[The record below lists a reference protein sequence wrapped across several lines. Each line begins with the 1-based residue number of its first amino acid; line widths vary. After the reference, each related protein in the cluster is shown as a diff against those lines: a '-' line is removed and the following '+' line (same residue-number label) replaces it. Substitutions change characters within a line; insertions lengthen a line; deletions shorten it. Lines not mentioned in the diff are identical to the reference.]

1 MAFDMNIG
9 DSRSMIV
16 RLSEKSHERDFVY
29 DFQPPMTLGKPKK
42 NSKEYKPCMAMD
54 ACIRNVLSGF
64 KNDLMYTT
72 TPMFVGYA
80 MLSNVSQEALIRAG
94 VETVAS
100 EMVRKFVQWTYDDD
114 YGEEEKEKAIADL
127 ENQAAKYKLRET
139 FYNASVKDGYF
150 GGCLVY
156 IDVGDLDD
164 EEKEEPLILDEKTF
178 KKGSLRG
185 FKVIE
190 PINIYPGEYN
200 TTDPTDEHYF
210 NPEYWYILGKKYHA
224 SRFLYFA
231 SNEAPLLLKPAY
243 NFFGIPQAQLA
254 LDYVAH
260 FVANREA
267 AQELL
272 NKFSLTCWKTNMGQA
287 LQGKSCKD
295 LMERAKM
302 LIKTKSNNGIMIL
315 DKEQEDFVQLNTP
328 LSGVRDIVEMSLNL
342 LTAVWHI
349 PKIEYL
355 GEGEGGLNAS
365 SKEQIRS
372 YYDYIMGKKEKD
384 YTQPLETV
392 LKIFQLNLG
401 KGINPALGFKFPPMW
416 DMDDSERAALNKQQ
430 ADRDAIYLANG
441 VLSQE
446 EVRRRLS
453 LDRNSEYTM
462 IDVDDVPETQEE
474 PLKEV
479 DEQEENEQARQAMD
493 MAMDDRWI
501 TIGARK
507 ATETDEGRKGRHIL
521 LKEGETPVEAIERT
535 TGTDIDK
542 NGKVGKTDQGE
553 KKEQPK
559 EEGKKEPEQK
569 SETEKKPESK
579 SEEKKEEPKTEKDR
593 SEEIKTLVDS
603 GKYGKL
609 SKAYVNDIKSS
620 LTQNLN
626 EYPEVLDVV
635 KNVGSIQALSR
646 EQQKNALVEKKD
658 LIENTISSTIKTYMD
673 SYGEDGIARQFGS
686 VERFKEKVRKKAE
699 DRIKKAYQIRASG
712 ETAHFS
718 WYENQKRGEI
728 RFNEGKFLD
737 DMPLR
742 LQVAEY
748 TKFHPVGCS
757 SVKSTV
763 DHEFGHAIE
772 RYIVERNK
780 DSKAYN
786 ELHEYYIEVSRSGKM
801 GERLSRY
808 AETDFSEFI
817 AEGYSEYKNNKPPR
831 EVAQKIGELLT
842 KAYMEAKNV

>member
-1 MAFDMNIG
+1 MAFDMNMG

-16 RLSEKSHERDFVY
+16 RLSEKSKERENTYNFD
-29 DFQPPMTLGKPKK
+29 PPLTLGKPKK
-42 NSKEYKPCMAMD
+42 GTKEGKACMAMD
-54 ACIRNVLSGF
+54 SCIKNVLSGF

-80 MLSNVSQEALIRAG
+80 MLSNVAQEALIRAG
-94 VETVAS
+94 VETVAG
-100 EMVRKFVQWTYDDD
+100 EMTRKFVQWTYDDD

-127 ENQAAKYKLRET
+127 EDQAAKYKLRET
-139 FYNASVKDGYF
+139 FYQASVKDGYF

-156 IDVGDLDD
+156 IDVGELDD
-164 EEKEEPLILDEKTF
+164 EEKAEPLILDPKTF

-185 FKVIE
+185 FKIIE
-190 PINIYPGEYN
+190 PINIYPGTYN

-287 LQGKSCKD
+287 LQGKSCND
-295 LMERAKM
+295 LVKRAQM
-302 LIKTKSNNGIMIL
+302 LIRTKSNNGIMIF
-315 DKEQEDFVQLNTP
+315 DKETEDLVQVNTP

-392 LKIFQLNLG
+392 LKIFQLNMG
-401 KGINPALGFKFPPMW
+401 KGINPALGFKFPAMW
-416 DMDDSERAALNKQQ
+416 DMDDAERAALNKQQ

-462 IDVDDVPETQEE
+462 IDVDDLPETQEE

-479 DEQEENEQARQAMD
+479 DEEEENEKVRQAMD
-493 MAMDDRWI
+493 MA
-501 TIGARK
+501 
-507 ATETDEGRKGRHIL
+507 L
-521 LKEGETPVEAIERT
+521 
-535 TGTDIDK
+535 DIMDK
-542 NGKVGKTDQGE
+542 NGCNHDVDGKFCEKPDIKNFEDLEKYAIDNNLIVPFPEKYRGKTE
-553 KKEQPK
+553 
-559 EEGKKEPEQK
+559 
-569 SETEKKPESK
+569 
-579 SEEKKEEPKTEKDR
+579 
-593 SEEIKTLVDS
+593 EEIYKEL
-603 GKYGKL
+603 GF
-609 SKAYVNDIKSS
+609 
-620 LTQNLN
+620 
-626 EYPEVLDVV
+626 
-635 KNVGSIQALSR
+635 
-646 EQQKNALVEKKD
+646 
-658 LIENTISSTIKTYMD
+658 
-673 SYGEDGIARQFGS
+673 GEDGRAKIKSPIEDVTITKKNVFHL
-686 VERFKEKVRKKAE
+686 VKENDDDRKTFLFSGIE
-699 DRIKKAYQIRASG
+699 TIKNPNIIVK
-712 ETAHFS
+712 E
-718 WYENQKRGEI
+718 EKRGKP
-728 RFNEGKFLD
+728 FNKYF
-737 DMPLR
+737 
-742 LQVAEY
+742 
-748 TKFHPVGCS
+748 KIFS
-757 SVKSTV
+757 SGDK
-763 DHEFGHAIE
+763 
-772 RYIVERNK
+772 
-780 DSKAYN
+780 
-786 ELHEYYIEVSRSGKM
+786 
-801 GERLSRY
+801 
-808 AETDFSEFI
+808 
-817 AEGYSEYKNNKPPR
+817 NKPFIQIVRNAPDGNFYTTMMR
-831 EVAQKIGELLT
+831 IRLKQVSQKIKGQVVYYSPSHHAEEDKLSSRANDIIAKDDALVNINLHLDKEFLLI
-842 KAYMEAKNV
+842 KNKETGFIDKIRDYFS